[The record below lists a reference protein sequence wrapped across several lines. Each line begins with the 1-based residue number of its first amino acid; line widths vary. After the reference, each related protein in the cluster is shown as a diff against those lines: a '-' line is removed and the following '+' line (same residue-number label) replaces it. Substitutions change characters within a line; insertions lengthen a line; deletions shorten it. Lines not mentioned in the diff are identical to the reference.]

1 MIQFAS
7 QLFFDAQFSM
17 KYSFN
22 IQANDGKNEQTEKLV
37 ISAFNNESGST
48 IALKL
53 IAYLMFIKRRP
64 RIDEDAGWQV
74 VPDLLARDDSGA
86 ISLWIDCGTVSAK
99 KADTIATKVR
109 DSIEFYV
116 FRRTEKEM
124 DAFYKQIQDKVK
136 HLQNINCISFDEGFI
151 DGVGESL
158 DKTNNLEVY
167 VSEEMLTITIDN
179 SFGKH
184 EAYTSIYRIMGK

>member
-1 MIQFAS
+1 
-7 QLFFDAQFSM
+7 M

-22 IQANDGKNEQTEKLV
+22 IQAGDGKHEQTEKLV
-37 ISAFNNESGST
+37 ISAFNNEAGSH
-48 IALKL
+48 IALKV

-74 VPDLLARDDSGA
+74 MPDLLARDDSGA
-86 ISLWIDCGTVSAK
+86 ITLWIDCGSVSVK

-116 FRRTEKEM
+116 FRKTEREM
-124 DAFYKQIQDKVK
+124 DQFYKQIQDKVK
-136 HLQNINCISFDEGFI
+136 HLQNVNCISFDDGFI
-151 DGVGESL
+151 DGIGENL
-158 DKTNNLEVY
+158 DRTNDVEAYLTDD
-167 VSEEMLTITIDN
+167 MLTVTIEN

-184 EAYTSIYRIMGK
+184 EAYSAIHRIVG

>member
-1 MIQFAS
+1 MQVRS
-7 QLFFDAQFSM
+7 LFDAQFSM

-22 IQANDGKNEQTEKLV
+22 IQANDCKIDQTEKLV
-37 ISAFNNESGST
+37 IAAFNNESGST

-74 VPDLLARDDSGA
+74 VPDLIARDDSGA
-86 ISLWIDCGTVSAK
+86 ITLWVDCGSVSTK

-116 FRRTEKEM
+116 FRRTEREM
-124 DAFYKQIQDKVK
+124 DQFYKGIQDKVK
-136 HLQNINCISFDEGFI
+136 HLQNVNCISFDEGFI
-151 DGVGESL
+151 DGIGESL
-158 DKTNNLEVY
+158 DRTNNLDSY
-167 VSEEMLTITIDN
+167 VSEEMVTVTIDN
-179 SFGKH
+179 SFGIH
-184 EAYTSIYRIMGK
+184 EAYSSIYRILGQ